1 MGRYCSYLLPKQLH
15 VNMSE
20 DSEADEDDDAYS
32 QLDGVKLYKEAS
44 SAAMDNDQEE
54 MEAATAPKLS
64 SSSIGGHEA
73 HAQAHAQ
80 VSVLRGAGE
89 EPGKLRLNALNI
101 KYIKCKAY
109 QNHWHYNRYLTLYPI
124 IITVRKSGP
133 HES

>member
-80 VSVLRGAGE
+80 VSVLHGGE
-89 EPGKLRLNALNI
+89 CGGDSLRHVGLEGPGELRLLGEPGKLRLLEELGAGAEEPGEL
-101 KYIKCKAY
+101 
-109 QNHWHYNRYLTLYPI
+109 WTRTE
-124 IITVRKSGP
+124 R
-133 HES
+133 

>member
-54 MEAATAPKLS
+54 MEAAT
-64 SSSIGGHEA
+64 
-73 HAQAHAQ
+73 
-80 VSVLRGAGE
+80 LR
-89 EPGKLRLNALNI
+89 
-101 KYIKCKAY
+101 
-109 QNHWHYNRYLTLYPI
+109 
-124 IITVRKSGP
+124 VRW
-133 HES
+133 

>member
-1 MGRYCSYLLPKQLH
+1 M
-15 VNMSE
+15 NMSE

-73 HAQAHAQ
+73 HAQ
-80 VSVLRGAGE
+80 VSVLRGGE
-89 EPGKLRLNALNI
+89 LRLLGEPGKLRLLEELGAGAEEPGELGTGVEER
-101 KYIKCKAY
+101 AVA
-109 QNHWHYNRYLTLYPI
+109 HT
-124 IITVRKSGP
+124 
-133 HES
+133 